1 MASRTQFDSPSGEQQ
16 VYQPPPASQFNGN
29 RLPQN
34 SINGG
39 FSAYANTNGATNG
52 MGNML
57 ERMHGVTDRSMVP
70 QKRRKMNEEQENQRK
85 AEFSGGGGKGGPIGE
100 YMREKRKQG
109 QQEGMANGT
118 TVPVSLV
125 DDDEEVQ
132 VVGDSGD
139 KEVCYGRIEGV
150 QINAFKVPTPKQG
163 ARAVSDAFWPQV
175 GQFLFICLWT
185 LVILEIVFEE

>member
-1 MASRTQFDSPSGEQQ
+1 
-16 VYQPPPASQFNGN
+16 
-29 RLPQN
+29 
-34 SINGG
+34 
-39 FSAYANTNGATNG
+39 
-52 MGNML
+52 ML

-70 QKRRKMNEEQENQRK
+70 QKRRKMNEEQDNQRK
-85 AEFSGGGGKGGPIGE
+85 AEFSGGGGKGGPLGE

-175 GQFLFICLWT
+175 GTISYFCL
-185 LVILEIVFEE
+185 